1 MHIVKNDIVEVIA
14 GDEAGKTG
22 KILTVF
28 SKKNRVLVEGVNYIN
43 KHVRPSQKNPQG
55 GRVRKEAPIALSN
68 VLVVCTN
75 KNCAKYNRGVRTRIK
90 LEEGK
95 SKVRVCYK
103 CGHAVTAGTEG

>member
-1 MHIVKNDIVEVIA
+1 MHVVKNDIVEIIA

-22 KILTVF
+22 KILAVL
-28 SKKNRVLVEGVNYIN
+28 SKKDRLLVEGVNYIN

-55 GRVRKEAPIALSN
+55 GRVQKEAPIAASS

-90 LEEGK
+90 QEEGK

-103 CGHAVTAGTEG
+103 CGHAITAETEV

>member
-1 MHIVKNDIVEVIA
+1 MHVVKNDIVEIIA

-22 KILTVF
+22 KILAVF
-28 SKKNRVLVEGVNYIN
+28 SKKDRLLVEGVNYIN

-55 GRVRKEAPIALSN
+55 GRVQKEAPIAASS

-90 LEEGK
+90 QEEGK

-103 CGHAVTAGTEG
+103 CGHAITAETEV